1 MEDLHVHEV
10 QQGMKVSKES
20 SSATLGAMLPQ
31 VPPDKTIIKKK
42 EGKRFIEKKEGKIH
56 KTTGEYG
63 DTVRKRSRCDGRSY
77 EAA

>member
-42 EGKRFIEKKEGKIH
+42 EGIDDMIPETRLIRMPLREPLVIWH
-56 KTTGEYG
+56 IT
-63 DTVRKRSRCDGRSY
+63 
-77 EAA
+77 